1 MMHIF
6 NPNTQ
11 EAERGGSVGHLIYTE
26 FQESQGYIQKP
37 CLKLVILTGGVREL
51 SLEAQRVVLAWPLQ
65 TTGRKDI

>member
-37 CLKLVILTGGVREL
+37 CLKLVILKGNEYFFVTLKIKLRALVH
-51 SLEAQRVVLAWPLQ
+51 QN
-65 TTGRKDI
+65 KHCIY

>member
-37 CLKLVILTGGVREL
+37 CLKLVILKGNEYFFCNTED
-51 SLEAQRVVLAWPLQ
+51 Q
-65 TTGRKDI
+65 TQGLGTSK